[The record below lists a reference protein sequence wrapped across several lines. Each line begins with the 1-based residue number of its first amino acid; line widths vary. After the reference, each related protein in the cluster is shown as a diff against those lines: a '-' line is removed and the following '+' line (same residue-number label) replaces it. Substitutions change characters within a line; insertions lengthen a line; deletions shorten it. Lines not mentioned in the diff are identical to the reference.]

1 VVLAISYVGED
12 NPKIPVGRLQKG
24 EPVMKVLLAVCIIL
38 ALAVPALSASPAG
51 AEAAIQQV
59 WQQFSDAWARGDAH
73 ARAAL
78 WAEDAS
84 LINPFGVEVHGR
96 AAIEKLF
103 EQENAGFAKG
113 TTHTFSN
120 FSFRFLTPT
129 IAEVDATGEIKGIRG
144 ADGTPQPTLTIHVFG
159 IMAKAGG
166 KWQMKDARPYVIAQP
181 PGPPPTGAE

>member
-1 VVLAISYVGED
+1 
-12 NPKIPVGRLQKG
+12 
-24 EPVMKVLLAVCIIL
+24 MKVLLAVCIIL
-38 ALAVPALSASPAG
+38 ALAVPAFAASPAD

-78 WAEDAS
+78 WAEDAT
-84 LINPFGVEVHGR
+84 LINPFGVEAHGR
-96 AAIEKLF
+96 AAIEKVF

-129 IAEVDATGEIKGIRG
+129 IAEVDSTGEINGIRG
-144 ADGTPQPTLTIHVFG
+144 ADGTPQPTLKIHVFA
-159 IMAKAGG
+159 IMAKAGS
-166 KWQMKDARPYVIAQP
+166 KWQIKAARPYVFAPP
-181 PGPPPTGAE
+181 PGAPPTAAK

>member
-1 VVLAISYVGED
+1 
-12 NPKIPVGRLQKG
+12 
-24 EPVMKVLLAVCIIL
+24 MKALLAVVVIL
-38 ALAVPALSASPAG
+38 ALAVPAVAAVPAG

-73 ARAAL
+73 ARAAI

-84 LINPFGVEVHGR
+84 LINPFGVEAHGR

-103 EQENAGFAKG
+103 EQENAGFARG

-144 ADGTPQPTLTIHVFG
+144 ADGTPMPTVTIHVFA
-159 IMAKAGG
+159 IMAEAGG
-166 KWQMKDARPYVIAQP
+166 KWQMKDARPYVI
-181 PGPPPTGAE
+181 GPPPGQPPTGTK

>member
-1 VVLAISYVGED
+1 MRAVLSV
-12 NPKIPVGRLQKG
+12 L
-24 EPVMKVLLAVCIIL
+24 VML
-38 ALAVPALSASPAG
+38 ALAVPAIAAVPAG
-51 AEAAIQQV
+51 AEAAIQHV

-84 LINPFGVEVHGR
+84 LINPFGTEAHGR
-96 AAIEKLF
+96 AAIERLF

-120 FSFRFLTPT
+120 FSYRFLTPT

-144 ADGTPQPTLTIHVFG
+144 ADGTPMPTVTIHVFA
-159 IMAKAGG
+159 IMTKAGST
-166 KWQMKDARPYVIAQP
+166 WQMKDARPYLIAPP
-181 PGPPPTGAE
+181 PGAPPTGAKS

>member
-1 VVLAISYVGED
+1 
-12 NPKIPVGRLQKG
+12 
-24 EPVMKVLLAVCIIL
+24 MKTLLAVVVML
-38 ALAVPALSASPAG
+38 ALTVPAIAASPAG
-51 AEAAIQQV
+51 AEAAIQHW

-84 LINPFGVEVHGR
+84 LINPFGIEARGR

-103 EQENAGFAKG
+103 AQENAGFAKG

-144 ADGTPQPTLTIHVFG
+144 ADGTPMPTLTIHVFA
-159 IMAKAGG
+159 IMTKTGG
-166 KWQMKDARPYVIAQP
+166 MWQKKDARPYVIASP
-181 PGPPPTGAE
+181 PGAPATSAK